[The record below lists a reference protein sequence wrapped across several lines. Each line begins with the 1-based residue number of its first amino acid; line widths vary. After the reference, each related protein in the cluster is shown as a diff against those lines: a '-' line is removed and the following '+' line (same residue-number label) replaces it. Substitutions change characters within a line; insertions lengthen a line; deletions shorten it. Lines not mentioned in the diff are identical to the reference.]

1 MPLGFKIQFFF
12 IRSFI
17 LVRYFLKKKIF
28 GIQKKSKNGRIDSST
43 RRKAIKLQKSIM
55 CSDLRNGNRLG
66 EISLSP
72 TETYMLNMY
81 FLGQFIPASNIIGVY
96 EKHRGYKI
104 SENPAIYKKFANK
117 R

>member
-1 MPLGFKIQFFF
+1 
-12 IRSFI
+12 
-17 LVRYFLKKKIF
+17 
-28 GIQKKSKNGRIDSST
+28 
-43 RRKAIKLQKSIM
+43 M

-72 TETYMLNMY
+72 AETYMLNMY
-81 FLGQFIPASNIIGVY
+81 FLGQFIPASNIIRVY

-117 R
+117 K